1 MVQEIRRLIFSHI
14 ETLSA
19 LKEDEETAKIH
30 IPEGR
35 IIRANYVG
43 AASFAPQ
50 TPLTRPGYSKDIPAP
65 VKPSEKAHTI
75 TLTLYDEFSFE
86 QKYVNIA
93 EAALCK
99 ALITYCRKNKI
110 MIPKNAQKTL
120 ELTEF
125 NFCLDI
131 NLDNT
136 TESGGESLKFEE

>member
-19 LKEDEETAKIH
+19 LKEDEEAAKIH

-43 AASFAPQ
+43 AGSLATQAPSS
-50 TPLTRPGYSKDIPAP
+50 RPGFSPT
-65 VKPSEKAHTI
+65 VKPSEKSHII

-86 QKYVNIA
+86 QKYVNIS
-93 EAALCK
+93 EEALCK

-120 ELTEF
+120 EMTEF

-131 NLDNT
+131 NLDNM
-136 TESGGESLKFEE
+136 TESGGSSLKFED